1 MCVYSNTIKMNLPP
15 RDARGRFMRQTI
27 SPAGFAATPDDV
39 LDTVGRM
46 SLGELAASASLPRTP
61 NRDIVRQLAFTRA
74 ASTPST
80 SYLATQRLN
89 TLYGSRSVMD
99 DPGTIDALADTVEST
114 DPAIIRQW
122 LGSLPLR
129 KRKEFVSTF
138 GNVLAGSAQD
148 AMELF
153 QDSQTESYRRVSK
166 LPTGIP
172 RSSGPL
178 Q

>member
-1 MCVYSNTIKMNLPP
+1 MNLPP

-39 LDTVGRM
+39 LDTVDRM
-46 SLGELAASASLPRTP
+46 SLDELAASTSLPQTP

-80 SYLATQRLN
+80 SGSYLATRRLN

-99 DPGTIDALADTVEST
+99 DPDTIDALADTVEST

-129 KRKEFVSTF
+129 KRKEVVSTF

>member
-1 MCVYSNTIKMNLPP
+1 MNLPP

-80 SYLATQRLN
+80 SGSYLATQRLN